1 MNIVDLATAIA
12 PECEIEIVGIRPGEK
27 IHELMIPRD
36 EARKTL
42 EFDNF
47 YVIQP
52 EFKFWSRRCS
62 WNGGRPVDEDFEY
75 SSATNPWRLTVDEM
89 RELIKKL

>member
-1 MNIVDLATAIA
+1 MDLAQAIA
-12 PECEIEIVGIRPGEK
+12 PECETTIVGIRPGEK
-27 IHELMIPRD
+27 IHELMIPQE

-62 WNGGRPVDEDFEY
+62 WDGENPVAVDFEY
-75 SSATNPWRLTVDEM
+75 NSGSNPWRLTVEEM
-89 RELIKKL
+89 RGMIEYL